1 MSDNQIENIVIVGG
15 GTAGWMAAS
24 ALSTIMSRANINVT
38 LVESE
43 AIGTVGVGEAT
54 IPQIAL
60 FNELLGLDENEFMK
74 RTQATFKLGIE
85 FVDWGRKG
93 ESYIHPFGG
102 YGLDMEGVH
111 FHHFW
116 LKAKKKN
123 PDIPDLSDFNLQA
136 MAARQNK
143 FTRPLD
149 VARSPLSK
157 IHYAFQ
163 FDAGLYAKFLREV
176 AEKAGTKRIE
186 GRVTSIE
193 QAPDS
198 GHIQSVT
205 LESGQTLQGDFFIDC
220 TGFIGLL
227 IEKTLKAGYEDWSK
241 WLPVNRAVACACEQM
256 DDPIPYTRATA
267 KEAGW
272 QWRIPLQHRL
282 GNGYVYCDKFLSAEE
297 AEAELMDSLEGE
309 PLADPKHLHFVT
321 GHRKKFWEKN
331 CLSLGLAAGFMEP
344 LESTSIH
351 LIQTGLS
358 RLMAQFPDKAFNQKD
373 IDYYNLRTRQEYE
386 RVRDFLV
393 LHYKATTRKDS
404 PFWQHIQKM
413 PLPDKLKQ
421 KMEIFE
427 ENGRIFREDLELFN
441 ETSWLAV
448 MHGQGLKPKS
458 YHPVVNVLS
467 EDEIVSRLKEIHK
480 SVVNSADYM
489 PSHIDY
495 IRGNCEANK
504 ENLSAKARER
514 HASKTRRVNLG
525 N

>member
-24 ALSTIMSRANINVT
+24 ALSSIMARANVKVT

-60 FNELLGLDENEFMK
+60 FNELLGLDENDFIK

-93 ESYIHPFGG
+93 ERYIHPFGG

-116 LKAKKKN
+116 IKAKEKN
-123 PDIPDLSDFNLQA
+123 PGIPDLADFNLQA
-136 MAARQNK
+136 LAAKNNK
-143 FTRPLD
+143 FTRPMD
-149 VARSPLSK
+149 IARSPLSK
-157 IHYAFQ
+157 IQYAFQ
-163 FDAGLYAKFLREV
+163 FDAGLYAKYLREV

-186 GRVTSIE
+186 GRVTTVQ
-193 QAPDS
+193 QAPET
-198 GHIQSVT
+198 GHIQSIT
-205 LESGQTLQGDFFIDC
+205 LESGEVIAGDFFIDC

-241 WLPVNRAVACACEQM
+241 WLPVNRAVACACAQAE
-256 DDPIPYTRATA
+256 DPIPYTRATA

-282 GNGYVYCDKFLSAEE
+282 GNGYVYCDEFLSEDV

-309 PLADPKHLHFVT
+309 PLASPKHLRFVT
-321 GHRKKFWEKN
+321 GHRKTFWDKN
-331 CLSLGLAAGFMEP
+331 CLALGLAAGFMEP

-358 RLMAQFPDKAFNQKD
+358 RLMAQFPDKDFNQKD

-393 LHYKATTRKDS
+393 LHYKATTRDDT
-404 PFWQHIQKM
+404 PFWQHIKAM
-413 PLPDKLKQ
+413 PLPDKLRE
-421 KMEIFE
+421 KMELYE

-467 EDEIVSRLKEIHK
+467 ENEIVNRLKDIHN

-489 PSHIDY
+489 PSHIEY
-495 IRGNCEANK
+495 IRQNCEADK
-504 ENLSAKARER
+504 ESLPPKTSGRDT
-514 HASKTRRVNLG
+514 SKTHRVSLD
-525 N
+525 